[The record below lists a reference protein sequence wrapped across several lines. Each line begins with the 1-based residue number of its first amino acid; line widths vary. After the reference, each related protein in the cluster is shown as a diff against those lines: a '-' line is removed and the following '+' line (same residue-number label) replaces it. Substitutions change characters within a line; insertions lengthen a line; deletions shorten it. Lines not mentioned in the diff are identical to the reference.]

1 MTNHFRGGMSE
12 LMRQASRLQR
22 KIEKRKEELKTTTVD
37 ASAGNDQ
44 VKVVVNG
51 ARDLVSITFA
61 PELLKS
67 EVLGMVQDLIVAA
80 VNAGAKKSAELV
92 DAELE
97 KVTGGLKIPGL
108 F

>member
-1 MTNHFRGGMSE
+1 MTTHFRGGMSE

-22 KIEKRKEELKTTTVD
+22 KIEQRKQELKTATVE

-51 ARDLVSITFA
+51 GKELVSLSIA
-61 PELLKS
+61 PELLKAEDLS
-67 EVLGMVQDLIVAA
+67 MVQDLIVAA
-80 VNAGAKKSAELV
+80 VNAGNEKATKFV